1 MRQEAYITDGQYKL
15 YIISEEDR
23 CNYVELHRQIN
34 GEHSLFLNP
43 HCRDLMW
50 EQVLTGKDKVY
61 SIFDENE
68 EYCGSIEIQKP
79 DSCIPELGID
89 LLEQKRNKGI
99 TPRVVPMLIKKF
111 MLDNKVEYFLVRI
124 SSKNPHSKYVFEKMG
139 AIPIGQTESTFKMF
153 MKDFKEIVGDT
164 DIGDIREKLKKYFNN
179 DSCEEEE
186 VVFEYKYIP
195 Q

>member
-1 MRQEAYITDGQYKL
+1 MKQEAYITDGQYKL

-23 CNYVELHRQIN
+23 DNYVELHRQIN
-34 GEHSLFLNP
+34 GDHSLFLNS

-68 EYCGSIEIQKP
+68 EYCGSIEIQRP
-79 DSCIPELGID
+79 DSSIPEIGID
-89 LLEQKRNKGI
+89 LMEQKRNRGI
-99 TPRVVPMLIKKF
+99 TPRVVPMLIRKF
-111 MLDNKVEYFLVRI
+111 MIDNKVEYFLVRI
-124 SSKNPHSKYVFEKMG
+124 SSKNPHSKYVFEKMS

-164 DIGDIREKLKKYFNN
+164 DIGDISEKLKKYFDN
-179 DSCEEEE
+179 SLGEEEE
-186 VVFEYKYIP
+186 VVYEYKYIP
-195 Q
+195 K